1 MLKVKITLSLT
12 GKSMINKIADIEKR
26 LKDKQYSQFLKQKA
40 DEEVEQIAQYYKN
53 KRQQQNKYLQDLQ
66 QQEKQYK
73 LLRKSEN
80 KMMNF

>member
-1 MLKVKITLSLT
+1 
-12 GKSMINKIADIEKR
+12 MINKIADIEKR
-26 LKDKQYSQFLKQKA
+26 LKDKQYSHFLKQKA

>member
-1 MLKVKITLSLT
+1 MLKVKITLSLI

>member
-1 MLKVKITLSLT
+1 
-12 GKSMINKIADIEKR
+12 MINKIADIEKR